1 MYMCMVFVCVCVF
14 ASIAHG
20 WVHLFN
26 LPHQEPSTTS
36 QLMFT
41 FLSACLGKY

>member
-1 MYMCMVFVCVCVF
+1 MYMCIVFVCAF
-14 ASIAHG
+14 ASIVHG

-26 LPHQEPSTTS
+26 LPHQEPSTIS